1 MGWLVYPSEGFL
13 GGVMVCG
20 GPGEGVRD
28 GSGLGYHGTQ
38 PRACMPGLQY
48 TAGAG
53 FRERTAAG
61 WLGVK
66 RCPILQIRN

>member
-1 MGWLVYPSEGFL
+1 MGRLVYPSEGFL
-13 GGVMVCG
+13 GGVMFCG